1 MRLARTPMCSRMG
14 WCGIGWSKG
23 GAQAAGQGS
32 STGTADEGRGPG
44 DVHNCH
50 RCQWQ
55 CLWDSSRQDLC
66 ARQTNDHRRTRKRLR
81 SALAGAG
88 GGWCWVVFWVVYPK
102 QRSGSRRQAA
112 GSATIQTAAIDNN
125 RTTIDQRPRL
135 FWKTKLFS
143 HESNEKSRSPRSPL
157 LTPISTARSPQWEPS
172 SSSSVLPAPLQIVC
186 GTRPTFG
193 THLAKTFY
201 VFRRKVLLLR
211 VCWLPP
217 SMRLLSTG

>member
-88 GGWCWVVFWVVYPK
+88 GGWCWVVLGGLLGGLPK
-102 QRSGSRRQAA
+102 AAEWQQAA
-112 GSATIQTAAIDNN
+112 GSRQRNNPNSCDRQQPHDYRPAT
-125 RTTIDQRPRL
+125 
-135 FWKTKLFS
+135 KV
-143 HESNEKSRSPRSPL
+143 
-157 LTPISTARSPQWEPS
+157 
-172 SSSSVLPAPLQIVC
+172 VLENQVI
-186 GTRPTFG
+186 
-193 THLAKTFY
+193 
-201 VFRRKVLLLR
+201 
-211 VCWLPP
+211 
-217 SMRLLSTG
+217 

>member
-1 MRLARTPMCSRMG
+1 MCSRMG

-157 LTPISTARSPQWEPS
+157 LTPISTARSGNPPPPPPFCPLHCKS
-172 SSSSVLPAPLQIVC
+172 FAVPA
-186 GTRPTFG
+186 R
-193 THLAKTFY
+193 HL
-201 VFRRKVLLLR
+201 
-211 VCWLPP
+211 
-217 SMRLLSTG
+217 GHI